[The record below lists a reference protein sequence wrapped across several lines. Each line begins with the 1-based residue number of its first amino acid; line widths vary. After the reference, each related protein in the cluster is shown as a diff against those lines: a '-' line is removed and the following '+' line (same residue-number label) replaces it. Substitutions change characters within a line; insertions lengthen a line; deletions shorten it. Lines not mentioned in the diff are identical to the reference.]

1 MNLIRFGLP
10 ALAGA
15 VLLVNTSH
23 AANYASSVVSYNPG
37 TGFATE
43 FGSGLGYTNTAAV
56 LGSPSRVTPGD
67 FGGPVDPFS
76 PPYLSEQLLSIGDGG
91 ALTVFFSTPILNNP
105 ANAYGMDFLIFGST
119 GFIITNGDF
128 GGGGITDGSTFSSH
142 EGTSRIYVSA
152 DDVTYYLLDPAL
164 APGVDTMFPTDGSGD
179 FSIPVDPS
187 LEGSDFADLGLAGI
201 RNLYAGSGGG
211 TGFDL
216 SWAVD
221 GNNQSVNLSTIN
233 YIRIEIT
240 GGHAE
245 IDGISAVPEPATWAL
260 GIAGA
265 ALLFA
270 RQRRRS

>member
-1 MNLIRFGLP
+1 MNLIRLGLP
-10 ALAGA
+10 ALTGA
-15 VLLVNTSH
+15 ALLINTSH
-23 AANYASSVVSYNPG
+23 AASYADSVVSYTPG

-43 FGSGLGYTNTAAV
+43 FGSGLGYTNTSAV
-56 LGSPSRVTPGD
+56 LGSPSRVTPGE
-67 FGGPVDPFS
+67 FGGPIDPFN
-76 PPYLSEQLLSIGDGG
+76 PPYQRDQLLSIGDGG
-91 ALTVFFSTPILNNP
+91 ALTVFFSTPILNDP
-105 ANAYGMDFLIFGST
+105 AHAYGMDFLIFGST

-152 DDVTYYLLDPAL
+152 DNVTYYLLDPTL
-164 APGVDTMFPTDGSGD
+164 APGVDTLFPTDGSGD

-187 LEGSDFADLGLAGI
+187 LAGSDFAELGLSGI

-221 GNNQSVNLSTIN
+221 DNNQSVNLSAIN
-233 YIRIEIT
+233 YIRLEIT

-245 IDGISAVPEPATWAL
+245 IDGISAVPEPTTWAL

-265 ALLFA
+265 IVLAV